1 MANKDFVVKNS
12 LIVGDTATINGVQI
26 DLSNATSGQVLKFD
40 GSKFAPATDN
50 IDPVVSTYSQTI
62 GNGTNSTYVV
72 NHYLG
77 TKNISVIVRD
87 ANSPY
92 DVVATRWEAT
102 TDNSITLDFSAAVSA
117 SSRRVFIAST
127 GTLSY
132 YTSTI
137 GDGTSSS
144 IDLVHNL
151 GSRDVYATVINS
163 NSPYEIVEVG
173 VLAPS
178 ANKLT
183 LDFSKAPQAG
193 SLVASVFLPLE
204 GYEYSSLIGDGS
216 STSFVLTHNL
226 GTRDI
231 NIIVRDTQSPYQIL
245 DTRWEATTVNTVT
258 VYFTTAPANSSKKVT
273 VFTGIGGKKHT
284 PSFGDISTVV
294 PSTSTSSGVTGDMAW
309 DSNYIYV
316 CTEPNSWK
324 KASLINY
331 DSVDD
336 DQITSTT
343 ISSNAVTTIDS
354 FASASFRSA
363 EFTVQAVQ
371 GTKYTLIKCL
381 AIHDGSTVF
390 TSQYGRTEIGSP
402 AIPITI
408 SSDINDGIVRLR
420 ATATDAAS
428 TNVVTSVTKKTIVG
442 GSSNVSDITSTSV
455 TTNSATTID
464 SFSALS
470 YRSAEFTVQVTQG
483 SKYTFIKCLA
493 IHNGS
498 SVTVSQYGRTEIGSP
513 AIPVT
518 FTSDINDN
526 YVRLRCTI
534 TDASSTNANVNVIKE
549 RLTV

>member
-163 NSPYEIVEVG
+163 DSPYEIVEVG

>member
-1 MANKDFVVKNS
+1 
-12 LIVGDTATINGVQI
+12 
-26 DLSNATSGQVLKFD
+26 
-40 GSKFAPATDN
+40 
-50 IDPVVSTYSQTI
+50 
-62 GNGTNSTYVV
+62 
-72 NHYLG
+72 
-77 TKNISVIVRD
+77 
-87 ANSPY
+87 
-92 DVVATRWEAT
+92 
-102 TDNSITLDFSAAVSA
+102 
-117 SSRRVFIAST
+117 
-127 GTLSY
+127 
-132 YTSTI
+132 
-137 GDGTSSS
+137 
-144 IDLVHNL
+144 
-151 GSRDVYATVINS
+151 
-163 NSPYEIVEVG
+163 
-173 VLAPS
+173 
-178 ANKLT
+178 
-183 LDFSKAPQAG
+183 
-193 SLVASVFLPLE
+193 LPLE

-231 NIIVRDTQSPYQIL
+231 NIIVRNTQSPYQIL
-245 DTRWEATTVNTVT
+245 DTRWEATTTNTVT
-258 VYFTTAPANSSKKVT
+258 VYFTTAPENSSKKVT

-294 PSTSTSSGVTGDMAW
+294 PSTSTSSGVAGDMAW

-343 ISSNAVTTIDS
+343 ITSNAIATIDS

-408 SSDINDGIVRLR
+408 SSDINDGVVRLR

-428 TNVVTSVTKKTIVG
+428 TNVTTSVTKKTIVG

-470 YRSAEFTVQVTQG
+470 YRSAEFTIQVTQG

-513 AIPVT
+513 VIPVT

>member
-40 GSKFAPATDN
+40 GNKFAPATDN

-62 GNGTNSTYVV
+62 GDGTNSTYVV

-92 DVVATRWEAT
+92 DVVAARWEAT
-102 TDNSITLDFSAAVSA
+102 TDNSITLDFSTAVSA

-132 YTSTI
+132 YTATV

-163 NSPYEIVEVG
+163 SSPYEIVEVG

-204 GYEYSSLIGDGS
+204 GYEYSSLIGNGS

>member
-40 GSKFAPATDN
+40 GSKFAPAADN

-62 GNGTNSTYVV
+62 GDGTNSTYVV

-92 DVVATRWEAT
+92 DVVAARWEAT
-102 TDNSITLDFSAAVSA
+102 TDNSITLDFSTAVSA

-132 YTSTI
+132 YTATV

-163 NSPYEIVEVG
+163 SSPYEIVEVG

-204 GYEYSSLIGDGS
+204 GYEYSSLIGNGS

>member
-40 GSKFAPATDN
+40 GSKFAPAADN

-72 NHYLG
+72 DHYLG

-92 DVVATRWEAT
+92 DTVAVRWEAT
-102 TDNSITLDFSAAVSA
+102 TTNSITLDFSTAVSA
-117 SSRRVFIAST
+117 SSRRVFIASA

-151 GSRDVYATVINS
+151 GSRDVYATVVNS
-163 NSPYEIVEVG
+163 DSPYEIVEVG

-183 LDFSKAPQAG
+183 LDFSTAPQAG

-231 NIIVRDTQSPYQIL
+231 NIIVRNTQSPYQIL
-245 DTRWEATTVNTVT
+245 DTRWEATTTNTVT
-258 VYFTTAPANSSKKVT
+258 VYFTTAPENSSKKVT

-343 ISSNAVTTIDS
+343 ISSNATTTIDS

-408 SSDINDGIVRLR
+408 SSDINDGVVRLR

-428 TNVVTSVTKKTIVG
+428 TNVTTSVTKKTIVG

-470 YRSAEFTVQVTQG
+470 YRSAEFTIQVTQG

-513 AIPVT
+513 VIPVT

>member
-1 MANKDFVVKNS
+1 
-12 LIVGDTATINGVQI
+12 
-26 DLSNATSGQVLKFD
+26 
-40 GSKFAPATDN
+40 
-50 IDPVVSTYSQTI
+50 
-62 GNGTNSTYVV
+62 
-72 NHYLG
+72 LG
-77 TKNISVIVRD
+77 TKNISVIVKD

-92 DVVATRWEAT
+92 DTVAVRWEAT
-102 TDNSITLDFSAAVSA
+102 TDNSITLDFSTAVSA
-117 SSRRVFIAST
+117 SSRRVFIASA

-151 GSRDVYATVINS
+151 GSRDVYATVVNS
-163 NSPYEIVEVG
+163 DSPYEIVEVG

-183 LDFSKAPQAG
+183 LDFSTAPQAG

-231 NIIVRDTQSPYQIL
+231 NIIVRNTQSPYQIL
-245 DTRWEATTVNTVT
+245 DTRWEATTTNTVT
-258 VYFTTAPANSSKKVT
+258 VYFTTAPENSSKKVT

-294 PSTSTSSGVTGDMAW
+294 PSTSTSSGVAGDMAW

-343 ISSNAVTTIDS
+343 ITSNAIATIDS

-408 SSDINDGIVRLR
+408 SSDINDGVVRLR

-428 TNVVTSVTKKTIVG
+428 TNVTTSVTKKTIVG

-470 YRSAEFTVQVTQG
+470 YRSAEFTIQVTQG

-513 AIPVT
+513 VIPVT

>member
-40 GSKFAPATDN
+40 GSKFAPAADN

-72 NHYLG
+72 DHYLG

-92 DVVATRWEAT
+92 DTVAVRWEAT
-102 TDNSITLDFSAAVSA
+102 TDNSITLDFSTAVSA
-117 SSRRVFIAST
+117 SSRRVFIASA

-151 GSRDVYATVINS
+151 GSRDVYATVVNS
-163 NSPYEIVEVG
+163 DSPYEIVEVG

-178 ANKLT
+178 ANKIT
-183 LDFSKAPQAG
+183 LDFSTAPQAG

-231 NIIVRDTQSPYQIL
+231 NIIVRNTQSPYQIL
-245 DTRWEATTVNTVT
+245 DTRWEATTTNTVT
-258 VYFTTAPANSSKKVT
+258 VYFTTAPENSSKKVT

-309 DSNYIYV
+309 DSNYIYI
-316 CTEPNSWK
+316 CTATNIWK
-324 KASLINY
+324 
-331 DSVDD
+331 
-336 DQITSTT
+336 
-343 ISSNAVTTIDS
+343 
-354 FASASFRSA
+354 RSA
-363 EFTVQAVQ
+363 
-371 GTKYTLIKCL
+371 L
-381 AIHDGSTVF
+381 
-390 TSQYGRTEIGSP
+390 
-402 AIPITI
+402 
-408 SSDINDGIVRLR
+408 
-420 ATATDAAS
+420 
-428 TNVVTSVTKKTIVG
+428 
-442 GSSNVSDITSTSV
+442 
-455 TTNSATTID
+455 TTW
-464 SFSALS
+464 
-470 YRSAEFTVQVTQG
+470 
-483 SKYTFIKCLA
+483 
-493 IHNGS
+493 
-498 SVTVSQYGRTEIGSP
+498 
-513 AIPVT
+513 
-518 FTSDINDN
+518 
-526 YVRLRCTI
+526 
-534 TDASSTNANVNVIKE
+534 
-549 RLTV
+549 

>member
-40 GSKFAPATDN
+40 GNKFAPAADN

-62 GNGTNSTYVV
+62 GDGTNSTYVV

-92 DVVATRWEAT
+92 DVVAARWEAT
-102 TDNSITLDFSAAVSA
+102 TDNSITLDFSTAVSA

-163 NSPYEIVEVG
+163 SSPYEIVEVG

-204 GYEYSSLIGDGS
+204 GYEYSSLIGNGS

-245 DTRWEATTVNTVT
+245 DTRWEATTTNTVT
-258 VYFTTAPANSSKKVT
+258 VYFATAPANSSKKVT

-294 PSTSTSSGVTGDMAW
+294 PSSSTSSGVTGDMAW

>member
-40 GSKFAPATDN
+40 GSKFAPAADN
-50 IDPVVSTYSQTI
+50 IDPVVSTYVQTI
-62 GNGTNSTYVV
+62 GDGTSSTYVLAH
-72 NHYLG
+72 NLG

-92 DVVATRWEAT
+92 DVVAARWEAT
-102 TDNSITLDFSAAVSA
+102 TDNSITLDFSTAVSA
-117 SSRRVFIAST
+117 SSRRVFIASA

-132 YTSTI
+132 YTATV

-163 NSPYEIVEVG
+163 SSPYEIVEVG

-294 PSTSTSSGVTGDMAW
+294 PSTSTSSGVIGDMAW

-316 CTEPNSWK
+316 CTESNSWK

-343 ISSNAVTTIDS
+343 ISSNAATTIDS

>member
-1 MANKDFVVKNS
+1 M
-12 LIVGDTATINGVQI
+12 
-26 DLSNATSGQVLKFD
+26 
-40 GSKFAPATDN
+40 
-50 IDPVVSTYSQTI
+50 
-62 GNGTNSTYVV
+62 
-72 NHYLG
+72 
-77 TKNISVIVRD
+77 
-87 ANSPY
+87 
-92 DVVATRWEAT
+92 
-102 TDNSITLDFSAAVSA
+102 
-117 SSRRVFIAST
+117 
-127 GTLSY
+127 
-132 YTSTI
+132 
-137 GDGTSSS
+137 
-144 IDLVHNL
+144 
-151 GSRDVYATVINS
+151 
-163 NSPYEIVEVG
+163 
-173 VLAPS
+173 
-178 ANKLT
+178 LT
-183 LDFSKAPQAG
+183 L
-193 SLVASVFLPLE
+193 
-204 GYEYSSLIGDGS
+204 
-216 STSFVLTHNL
+216 N
-226 GTRDI
+226 
-231 NIIVRDTQSPYQIL
+231 
-245 DTRWEATTVNTVT
+245 VN
-258 VYFTTAPANSSKKVT
+258 SR
-273 VFTGIGGKKHT
+273 
-284 PSFGDISTVV
+284 SFGDISTVV
-294 PSTSTSSGVTGDMAW
+294 PSTSTSSGVIGDMAW

-316 CTEPNSWK
+316 CTESNSWK

-513 AIPVT
+513 AIPIT

>member
-40 GSKFAPATDN
+40 GSKFAPAADN

-62 GNGTNSTYVV
+62 GDGTNSTYVV

-92 DVVATRWEAT
+92 DVVAARWEAT
-102 TDNSITLDFSAAVSA
+102 TDNSITLDFSTAVSA

-163 NSPYEIVEVG
+163 SSPYEIVEVG

-204 GYEYSSLIGDGS
+204 GYEYSSLIGNGS

-245 DTRWEATTVNTVT
+245 HTRWEATTVNTVT

-316 CTEPNSWK
+316 CTESNSWK

>member
-40 GSKFAPATDN
+40 GSKFAPAADN

-62 GNGTNSTYVV
+62 GDGTNSTYVV

-92 DVVATRWEAT
+92 DVVAARWEAT
-102 TDNSITLDFSAAVSA
+102 TDNSITLDFSTAVSA
-117 SSRRVFIAST
+117 SSRRVFIASA

-132 YTSTI
+132 YTATV

-163 NSPYEIVEVG
+163 SSPYEIVEVG

-294 PSTSTSSGVTGDMAW
+294 PSSSTSSGVTGDMAW

-513 AIPVT
+513 AIPAT

>member
-163 NSPYEIVEVG
+163 DSPYEIVEVG

-534 TDASSTNANVNVIKE
+534 TDASSTIANVNVIKE

>member
-40 GSKFAPATDN
+40 GSKFAPAADN
-50 IDPVVSTYSQTI
+50 IDPVVSTYVQTI
-62 GNGTNSTYVV
+62 GDGTSSTYVLAH
-72 NHYLG
+72 NLG

-92 DVVATRWEAT
+92 DVVAARWEAT
-102 TDNSITLDFSAAVSA
+102 TDNSITLDFSTAVSA

-163 NSPYEIVEVG
+163 SSPYEIVEVG

-204 GYEYSSLIGDGS
+204 GYEYSSLIGNGS

-316 CTEPNSWK
+316 CISTDTWK
-324 KASLINY
+324 
-331 DSVDD
+331 
-336 DQITSTT
+336 
-343 ISSNAVTTIDS
+343 
-354 FASASFRSA
+354 RSA
-363 EFTVQAVQ
+363 
-371 GTKYTLIKCL
+371 L
-381 AIHDGSTVF
+381 
-390 TSQYGRTEIGSP
+390 
-402 AIPITI
+402 
-408 SSDINDGIVRLR
+408 
-420 ATATDAAS
+420 
-428 TNVVTSVTKKTIVG
+428 
-442 GSSNVSDITSTSV
+442 
-455 TTNSATTID
+455 TTW
-464 SFSALS
+464 
-470 YRSAEFTVQVTQG
+470 
-483 SKYTFIKCLA
+483 
-493 IHNGS
+493 
-498 SVTVSQYGRTEIGSP
+498 
-513 AIPVT
+513 
-518 FTSDINDN
+518 
-526 YVRLRCTI
+526 
-534 TDASSTNANVNVIKE
+534 
-549 RLTV
+549 

>member
-1 MANKDFVVKNS
+1 
-12 LIVGDTATINGVQI
+12 
-26 DLSNATSGQVLKFD
+26 
-40 GSKFAPATDN
+40 
-50 IDPVVSTYSQTI
+50 
-62 GNGTNSTYVV
+62 
-72 NHYLG
+72 
-77 TKNISVIVRD
+77 
-87 ANSPY
+87 
-92 DVVATRWEAT
+92 
-102 TDNSITLDFSAAVSA
+102 
-117 SSRRVFIAST
+117 
-127 GTLSY
+127 
-132 YTSTI
+132 
-137 GDGTSSS
+137 
-144 IDLVHNL
+144 
-151 GSRDVYATVINS
+151 
-163 NSPYEIVEVG
+163 
-173 VLAPS
+173 
-178 ANKLT
+178 
-183 LDFSKAPQAG
+183 
-193 SLVASVFLPLE
+193 
-204 GYEYSSLIGDGS
+204 
-216 STSFVLTHNL
+216 
-226 GTRDI
+226 
-231 NIIVRDTQSPYQIL
+231 
-245 DTRWEATTVNTVT
+245 
-258 VYFTTAPANSSKKVT
+258 
-273 VFTGIGGKKHT
+273 
-284 PSFGDISTVV
+284 
-294 PSTSTSSGVTGDMAW
+294 
-309 DSNYIYV
+309 V

-343 ISSNAVTTIDS
+343 ITSNAIATIDS

-408 SSDINDGIVRLR
+408 SSDINDGVVRLR

-428 TNVVTSVTKKTIVG
+428 TNVTTSVTKKTIVG

-470 YRSAEFTVQVTQG
+470 YRSAEFTIQVTQG

-513 AIPVT
+513 VIPVT

>member
-40 GSKFAPATDN
+40 GSKFAPAADN

-62 GNGTNSTYVV
+62 GDGTNSTYVI

-92 DVVATRWEAT
+92 DVIAARWEAT
-102 TDNSITLDFSAAVSA
+102 TDNSITLDFSTAVSA

-163 NSPYEIVEVG
+163 SSPYEIVEVG

-294 PSTSTSSGVTGDMAW
+294 PSSSTSSGVTGDMAW

-343 ISSNAVTTIDS
+343 ISSNAITTIDS